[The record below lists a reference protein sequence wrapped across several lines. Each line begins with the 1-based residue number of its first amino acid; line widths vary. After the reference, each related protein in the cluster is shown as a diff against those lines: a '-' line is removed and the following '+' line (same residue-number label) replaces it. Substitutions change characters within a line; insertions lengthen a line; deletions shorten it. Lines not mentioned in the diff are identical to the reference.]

1 MHFFISHNHRMPNYN
16 IASVVF
22 SASIA

>member
-1 MHFFISHNHRMPNYN
+1 MPNYN